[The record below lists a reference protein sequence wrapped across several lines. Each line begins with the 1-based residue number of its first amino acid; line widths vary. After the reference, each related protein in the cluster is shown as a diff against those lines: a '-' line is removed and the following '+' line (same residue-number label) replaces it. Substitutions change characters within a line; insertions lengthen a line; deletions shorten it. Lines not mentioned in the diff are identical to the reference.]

1 MSLGYL
7 WRRDQQDLLDEMI
20 DCAKLEAIIVKV
32 ATLGLDQS
40 HLGKSLAEIRP
51 HLHNMVTCGYYPSD
65 LNDRILNSESVKATR
80 EKSTSFGS
88 SLVAL
93 LLNNVKPI
101 WLNVRELYQAPFH
114 G

>member
-20 DCAKLEAIIVKV
+20 DFAKLEAIIVKV

-51 HLHNMVTCGYYPSD
+51 HLHNMVTYTFDPSVLDD
-65 LNDRILNSESVKATR
+65 LIISRT
-80 EKSTSFGS
+80 
-88 SLVAL
+88 
-93 LLNNVKPI
+93 
-101 WLNVRELYQAPFH
+101 
-114 G
+114 